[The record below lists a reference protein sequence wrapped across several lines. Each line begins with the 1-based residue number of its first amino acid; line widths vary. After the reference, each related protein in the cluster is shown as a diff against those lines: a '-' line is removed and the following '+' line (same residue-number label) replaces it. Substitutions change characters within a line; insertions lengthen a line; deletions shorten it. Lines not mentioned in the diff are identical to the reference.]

1 MPFCMRGDWSRMR
14 KLGVAR
20 KRDEISKWGGI
31 YNLAWWTT
39 VTSHH
44 QINLCKYPYVS
55 PRVSFDAPFSPLVL
69 QMQHEL
75 CTHADRSW
83 AQKQTNPR
91 LCWLTEQAHVLQRR
105 WNRNAQKEKKHTAVS
120 GLFSFG
126 ILHSL
131 SLYARMKIIPSKHLR
146 CRITS
151 AAPPVQPDI
160 RSPLRVWS
168 HRWRRL
174 WSWKLAPNSHKQ
186 RQLSAGQINMWPGR
200 HTACSDR
207 SLPPL
212 TVQLVVFIRCLCLK
226 ALHRLTVPQWYLMLF
241 NINESRMTW

>member
-1 MPFCMRGDWSRMR
+1 
-14 KLGVAR
+14 
-20 KRDEISKWGGI
+20 
-31 YNLAWWTT
+31 
-39 VTSHH
+39 
-44 QINLCKYPYVS
+44 
-55 PRVSFDAPFSPLVL
+55 
-69 QMQHEL
+69 MQHEL

-83 AQKQTNPR
+83 AQKQINPC

-126 ILHSL
+126 ILHPL

-151 AAPPVQPDI
+151 AAPHVQPDI
-160 RSPLRVWS
+160 RSPLQVWS

-186 RQLSAGQINMWPGR
+186 RQLTAGQINVTGQAHRMLRQVVTTSLSHSPTGGVYQAFVP
-200 HTACSDR
+200 TGSASFNCPSVISDA
-207 SLPPL
+207 
-212 TVQLVVFIRCLCLK
+212 V
-226 ALHRLTVPQWYLMLF
+226 
-241 NINESRMTW
+241 